1 MKKLFAI
8 LTVLTAM
15 FFMPKIADAA
25 EGPCH
30 VENMCDNYVVICDKF
45 DEITW
50 DEIYCSDFDDY

>member
-25 EGPCH
+25 EDPCYVH
-30 VENMCDNYVVICDKF
+30 IMCDNYVVICAP
-45 DEITW
+45 
-50 DEIYCSDFDDY
+50 YDYVV